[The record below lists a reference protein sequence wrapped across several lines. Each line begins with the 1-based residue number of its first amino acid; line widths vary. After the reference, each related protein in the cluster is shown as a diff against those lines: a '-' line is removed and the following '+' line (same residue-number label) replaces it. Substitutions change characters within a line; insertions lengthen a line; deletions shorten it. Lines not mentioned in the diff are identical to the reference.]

1 MLHNVTVSS
10 EKNKNRPALRLLA
23 WLLISLLLLSG
34 CGIQEYLNRII
45 GEEPEVSEPAPS
57 EPPQTQPAVTE
68 PAVTE
73 PAKAPIIEGVEG
85 YDVIVAGGEPEG
97 IAAALSAAR
106 NGMKTLLVEESSAL
120 GGLMTLGMLNF
131 LDMNHD
137 SKGTLLT
144 QGIFQEFYNDLGN
157 AFDVEEAKEWF
168 WRKTQAEPNLTVLLN
183 TKIIKPIMQDHTI
196 SGLMVQEDGKA
207 KTYRSLTV
215 IDATVDADVAAAAGV
230 PYTVGGEDYGEAG
243 LRQGVTLVF
252 ELSGVDWNKVVK
264 YLKNDGNGDSGA
276 DAVSAWG
283 YGDIALNYKPL
294 DAMMRLRGPN
304 IARQANGNV
313 LINALVIF
321 GVDGLNPLSRAA
333 GILRGQHEIPRI
345 VEFMQQNFKGFENA
359 RFVDTAPRL
368 YVRETRHIQGE
379 YRLTIT
385 DVLENRDQ
393 WDRIAH
399 GSYPVDVQPTGPNN
413 YGNVIG
419 APEIYSVPF
428 RCMVPQ
434 VVDQLLVVGRSASY
448 DSLPHGSTRVIPV
461 GMAVGEAAGVA
472 CVWAVRHEQTFR
484 EMTQLKDTAIPWIQ
498 NRLQAQGAYLTAY
511 DPPRFAV
518 MDHWAY
524 AGVRT
529 MRELGLTEGGYSNDY
544 RLEKETNKWA
554 LQNKLNKV
562 LRLVRE
568 RTGNFP
574 ERTVEVSEQVTVGEM
589 FQKAAFGMTG
599 KSMGPTEARAFFV
612 NNGILNQ
619 VILDHC
625 QDLTAVPTY
634 GQLLSV
640 LGAVYDSL
648 MKSN

>member
-1 MLHNVTVSS
+1 MLSYFETHSNQT
-10 EKNKNRPALRLLA
+10 KTRPALRLMA
-23 WLLISLLLLSG
+23 GLLICMLLLSG
-34 CGIQEYLNRII
+34 CGIQESIQRIFRD
-45 GEEPEVSEPAPS
+45 EPASTTPAPAGPD
-57 EPPQTQPAVTE
+57 EMQPAE
-68 PAVTE
+68 PAVVE
-73 PAKAPIIEGVEG
+73 PAKAPIIDGVEG

-137 SKGTLLT
+137 SSGTLLT
-144 QGIFQEFYNDLGN
+144 QGIFQEFYNDMGN

-183 TKIIKPIMQDHTI
+183 TKIIKPVMQEHTI
-196 SGLMVQEDGKA
+196 SGLMVQEEGKA

-215 IDATVDADVAAAAGV
+215 IDATVDADVAVAAGV
-230 PYTVGGEDYGEAG
+230 PYTIGGEDYGEAG

-252 ELSGVDWNKVVK
+252 ELAGVNWNKVVK

-276 DAVSAWG
+276 DTAAAWG
-283 YGDIALNYKPL
+283 YGDIALNYQPS

-333 GILRGQHEIPRI
+333 GILRGRQEIPHI
-345 VEFMQQNFKGFENA
+345 VEFMRENFKGFENA
-359 RFVDTAPRL
+359 RFVDAAPRL

-419 APEIYSVPF
+419 APEIYSIPF
-428 RCMVPQ
+428 RCIVPQ
-434 VVDQLLVVGRSASY
+434 VVDQLLVVSRSASY
-448 DSLPHGSTRVIPV
+448 DSLPHGSARVIPI

-472 CVWAVRHEQTFR
+472 CAWAVRHEQTFR

-498 NRLQAQGAYLTAY
+498 NRLKAQGAYLTAY

-524 AGVRT
+524 PGVRT

-544 RLEKETNKWA
+544 RLEIEITKWA

-568 RTGNFP
+568 RTGQIP
-574 ERTVEVSEQVTVGEM
+574 ERTVEVSEEVTVGEM
-589 FQKAAFGMTG
+589 FQKAAFGISG
-599 KSMGPTEARAFFV
+599 KSMAPAEARAYLE
-612 NNGILNQ
+612 NNGILSQ
-619 VILDHC
+619 VVLEHC
-625 QDLTAVPTY
+625 QDLNAIPNY

-648 MKSN
+648 MKTN